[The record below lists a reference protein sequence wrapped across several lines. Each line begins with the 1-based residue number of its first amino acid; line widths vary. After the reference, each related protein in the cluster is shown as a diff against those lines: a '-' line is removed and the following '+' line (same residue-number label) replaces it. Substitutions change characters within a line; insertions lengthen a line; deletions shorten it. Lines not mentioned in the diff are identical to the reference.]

1 MKILFLTIALLFC
14 FNITAQ
20 ELPKKSQFFVRVYD
34 SSGEKIGKGKML
46 EITDTA
52 LRLKKGDRSIQIP
65 LSNISY
71 IKSKK
76 TNGHNVLIGA
86 IGGSVLG
93 VAVVSGS
100 SSGSG
105 GGLGVAASKGIRII
119 AAILLPALGSG
130 IGYLT
135 TIFKKS
141 THYSIDG
148 NPIKWQGFKETM
160 YAPLN

>member
-34 SSGEKIGKGKML
+34 SSGEKIEKGKML

-52 LRLKKGDRSIQIP
+52 LILKKGNKSIQIP

-71 IKSKK
+71 IKSKR

-105 GGLGVAASKGIRII
+105 GGFAAVSKGISIVV
-119 AAILLPALGSG
+119 AILLPALGSG